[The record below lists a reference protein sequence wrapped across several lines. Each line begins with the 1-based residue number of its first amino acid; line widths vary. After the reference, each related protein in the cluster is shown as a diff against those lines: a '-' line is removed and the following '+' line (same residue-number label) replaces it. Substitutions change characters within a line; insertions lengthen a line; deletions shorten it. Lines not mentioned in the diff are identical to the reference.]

1 MIHLLKASLPGS
13 IAFLS
18 IAVAFGLILLLGQRT
33 SRWGR
38 RWLWWLLA
46 AYLVFSIPLTARWLA
61 APLAWGFN
69 PLDSLVVAREIR
81 AVVVLDGGTGRF
93 RNREELIEI
102 PLDTSALRALE
113 TCRVY
118 RLMEDPLVIVSG
130 GVDHADP
137 KWAPEASA
145 LREVLIKCGVP
156 EARIILDSDSLNTS
170 AHAMNLVRML
180 KKRKIDQFVLVTSPG
195 HMRRA
200 IWAFQTQGVDPVPSP
215 SKSSMDDERRGW
227 RACWPSTQALEFTQE
242 TMHEYVGL
250 VYYFIKGYI

>member
-1 MIHLLKASLPGS
+1 MTHLFKASLPGS

-18 IAVAFGLILLLGQRT
+18 IAFAFGFILLSRQRT

-38 RWLWWLLA
+38 RWLWGLLA
-46 AYLVFSIPLTARWLA
+46 AYLVFSIPVTARWLA
-61 APLAWGFN
+61 APLAWGFT
-69 PLDSLVVAREIR
+69 PLENREIARKAR
-81 AVVVLDGGTGRF
+81 AIVVLDGGTGRYQ
-93 RNREELIEI
+93 NREELLEI
-102 PLDTSALRALE
+102 PLGTSAWRALE

-137 KWAPEASA
+137 KWAPVASA

-156 EARIILDSDSLNTS
+156 EARIILDSDSLNTR

-180 KKRKIDQFVLVTSPG
+180 KERKIEQFVLVTSPS

-215 SKSSMDDERRGW
+215 SKSSMDDDRRGW

-250 VYYFIKGYI
+250 VYYFMKGYI